1 MESPFKE
8 HDEFENSENPESPP
22 QTNLFGSDESGNDS
36 VDSDGEVFY
45 NKKFIKK
52 CKQGFS
58 INWCNL
64 VFELKN
70 FEEATKWIVQW
81 IDELKN
87 NPTGFAQD
95 YPSLIEKGE
104 EYRME
109 LIKKFN
115 ITEKTS

>member
-52 CKQGFS
+52 F
-58 INWCNL
+58 
-64 VFELKN
+64 FELKN
-70 FEEATKWIVQW
+70 FEEATKWIVHW